1 LRAIS
6 KNIRINGI
14 ISFHIGIK
22 INPPPPLPSGE
33 RDGVRGRKRRSMVEP
48 TNNLIEKI
56 KQLIITRLKL
66 VDMTPE
72 MIENN
77 APLFG
82 EGLGLDSIDA
92 LELVLGLEKEF
103 GVIIPDAE
111 VGKKVFQSVRT
122 MAQYVLEQ
130 QGKV

>member
-1 LRAIS
+1 
-6 KNIRINGI
+6 
-14 ISFHIGIK
+14 
-22 INPPPPLPSGE
+22 
-33 RDGVRGRKRRSMVEP
+33 MVES

-72 MIENN
+72 MIESN

-111 VGKKVFQSVRT
+111 VGKKIFQSVRT

>member
-1 LRAIS
+1 MA
-6 KNIRINGI
+6 
-14 ISFHIGIK
+14 
-22 INPPPPLPSGE
+22 
-33 RDGVRGRKRRSMVEP
+33 EP
-48 TNNLIEKI
+48 NNDLIEKI
-56 KQLIITRLKL
+56 KQLIIQRLKL

-72 MIENN
+72 MIESE

-111 VGKKVFQSVRT
+111 VGRKVFQSVKT
-122 MAQYVLEQ
+122 MAQYVLDQ
-130 QGKV
+130 QARV

>member
-1 LRAIS
+1 MAEVNS
-6 KNIRINGI
+6 
-14 ISFHIGIK
+14 
-22 INPPPPLPSGE
+22 E
-33 RDGVRGRKRRSMVEP
+33 
-48 TNNLIEKI
+48 LIEKL

-66 VDMTPE
+66 ADMTPE
-72 MIENN
+72 MIETD

-103 GVIIPDAE
+103 GVVIPDAE

-122 MAQYVLEQ
+122 MAQYVLDQKEIA
-130 QGKV
+130 

>member
-1 LRAIS
+1 MA
-6 KNIRINGI
+6 
-14 ISFHIGIK
+14 H
-22 INPPPPLPSGE
+22 PSNE
-33 RDGVRGRKRRSMVEP
+33 
-48 TNNLIEKI
+48 LIEKI
-56 KQLIITRLKL
+56 KNLIIQRLKL
-66 VDMTPE
+66 VDMSPE
-72 MIENN
+72 MIENDV
-77 APLFG
+77 PLFG

-130 QGKV
+130 QGTV

>member
-1 LRAIS
+1 MAEVNS
-6 KNIRINGI
+6 
-14 ISFHIGIK
+14 
-22 INPPPPLPSGE
+22 E
-33 RDGVRGRKRRSMVEP
+33 
-48 TNNLIEKI
+48 LIEKL

-66 VDMTPE
+66 ADMTSE
-72 MIENN
+72 MIETD

-103 GVIIPDAE
+103 GVVIPDAE

-122 MAQYVLEQ
+122 MAQYVLDQKE
-130 QGKV
+130 GF

>member
-1 LRAIS
+1 
-6 KNIRINGI
+6 
-14 ISFHIGIK
+14 
-22 INPPPPLPSGE
+22 
-33 RDGVRGRKRRSMVEP
+33 MVES
-48 TNNLIEKI
+48 TDNLIEKI
-56 KQLIITRLKL
+56 KQLIITRLRL

-111 VGKKVFQSVRT
+111 VGKRVFQSVKT

-130 QGKV
+130 QGRV

>member
-1 LRAIS
+1 
-6 KNIRINGI
+6 
-14 ISFHIGIK
+14 
-22 INPPPPLPSGE
+22 
-33 RDGVRGRKRRSMVEP
+33 MVEP

-103 GVIIPDAE
+103 GIIIPDAE
-111 VGKKVFQSVRT
+111 VGKKVFQSVKT

>member
-1 LRAIS
+1 
-6 KNIRINGI
+6 
-14 ISFHIGIK
+14 
-22 INPPPPLPSGE
+22 
-33 RDGVRGRKRRSMVEP
+33 MVEP
-48 TNNLIEKI
+48 TNSLIEKI

-111 VGKKVFQSVRT
+111 VGKKVFQSVMT

-130 QGKV
+130 QGRV